1 MWWILNEICALALH
15 TRIHYISQSNVF
27 MQFMLFLIQIKIQK
41 CKNEQQIVFT
51 DTFGFISFNLF
62 CFYWRWGEMGI
73 MVSVILP
80 YFLQNCNPDTR
91 HVTVGDL
98 RQLMRSRQQQP
109 AVEPPP
115 APAPEPQKVEVPVYK
130 NPPLNPVS
138 PGGGRTNWSSMLRKN
153 VTFQQPNVGYY
164 QNAQRNIT
172 AQNTDPFNFKW

>member
-1 MWWILNEICALALH
+1 
-15 TRIHYISQSNVF
+15 
-27 MQFMLFLIQIKIQK
+27 
-41 CKNEQQIVFT
+41 
-51 DTFGFISFNLF
+51 
-62 CFYWRWGEMGI
+62 
-73 MVSVILP
+73 
-80 YFLQNCNPDTR
+80 
-91 HVTVGDL
+91 
-98 RQLMRSRQQQP
+98 MRSRQQQP

-115 APAPEPQKVEVPVYK
+115 APAPEPKKVEVPVYK

>member
-62 CFYWRWGEMGI
+62 FFYWRWGEMGI

-80 YFLQNCNPDTR
+80 YFFTEL
-91 HVTVGDL
+91 
-98 RQLMRSRQQQP
+98 
-109 AVEPPP
+109 
-115 APAPEPQKVEVPVYK
+115 
-130 NPPLNPVS
+130 
-138 PGGGRTNWSSMLRKN
+138 
-153 VTFQQPNVGYY
+153 
-164 QNAQRNIT
+164 
-172 AQNTDPFNFKW
+172 